1 MKNHDSEVEQ
11 ESDGSDSFD
20 LIAPATDIKK
30 YADQGKRTDGGLAP
44 PKPRAKN
51 DETLKEFAW
60 KGFEENDEVDPDPP
74 VGFSAGKKNL
84 TDPNDGMDMTPMV
97 DVTFL
102 LLIFFMVTASFSV
115 QKSLE
120 TPHAKVEDPSTVFV
134 EPEPSD
140 EYVEVIIDQ
149 TNTYY
154 VTTRGEGEVEA
165 ASDRDMA
172 SRIRAAKT
180 EFNAV
185 KLTITA
191 HVDSLLGKVVTVW
204 DSGIAAGFEK
214 IEIRTTEQNY

>member
-1 MKNHDSEVEQ
+1 MINHDSEADEEVDE
-11 ESDGSDSFD
+11 SDSFD
-20 LIAPATDIKK
+20 LVAPATDIKK
-30 YADQGKRTDGGLAP
+30 YADRGKRPDGGLAP

-51 DETLKEFAW
+51 DDTLKDFAW
-60 KGFEENDEVDPDPP
+60 KGFEEQDDVDPDPP

-84 TDPNDGMDMTPMV
+84 ADPNDGMDMTPMV

-120 TPHAKVEDPSTVFV
+120 TPHSKVEDASTVFV

-140 EYVEVIIDQ
+140 EFVEVIIDQ

-172 SRIRAAKT
+172 ERIRAAKN
-180 EFNAV
+180 EFNAI

-191 HVDSLLGKVVTVW
+191 HVDSLHGKVVTAW

-214 IEIRTTEQNY
+214 IEIRTTELNY